1 MQNSTT
7 KLPIIVAA
15 CVSLAGSALAH
26 GGGGGGGA
34 GIGGGPGFGPGGFG
48 IGGPQGFG
56 PMNNPGLDHMSSQG
70 LTNSDFGRTT
80 AQDAIDQRNP
90 NASGSPGIKRSKH
103 SISGQQT
110 RRNRHASSTRKSSTR
125 SSRTTVSPTKA
136 ATPTRA
142 ASPQV
147 GEPNE
152 HGPMN
157 NPGLSHMSS
166 TGLERSTFGR
176 TIAEDARILHNP
188 NVTGTLVSPSPAPG
202 KANPPLGSPTP
213 KP

>member
-1 MQNSTT
+1 MGGNTVKNSKA
-7 KLPIIVAA
+7 KLPLIVAA
-15 CVSLAGSALAH
+15 CVSLAGFALAH
-26 GGGGGGGA
+26 GGGGGGGGA
-34 GIGGGPGFGPGGFG
+34 GMGAGPGGFG

-80 AQDAIDQRNP
+80 AQNAIDQNNP
-90 NASGSPGIKRSKH
+90 NASGTPGTKRSKH
-103 SISGQQT
+103 SISGKQT
-110 RRNRHASSTRKSSTR
+110 RRNLHASSTKKSSIE
-125 SSRTTVSPTKA
+125 SSKTTVSPTTA
-136 ATPTRA
+136 S
-142 ASPQV
+142 SPQV
-147 GEPNE
+147 SEPNE
-152 HGPMN
+152 HGPTN

-176 TIAEDARILHNP
+176 TVAEDARILHNP